1 MKRVLGTVF
10 FVAYALMAILVTVLL
25 LSFNNYNCSELGP
38 YTFYIVRDDTME
50 PNYHLGDLLIIKSAT
65 DRNIKEGDMLYFY
78 DVIKKDE
85 YIVNYQKLM
94 FKTQNTRHITY
105 TVEDG
110 SSYDSS
116 YLIGKEDGSMTIHG
130 LGAVLAILE
139 SRWGYLFFVVI
150 VSLLLFL
157 QELFNLIMEI
167 KHPEKLEEDN
177 DEDEEE
183 KPKKKTKTSTAQK
196 PKTKTET
203 KPKPK
208 TETKEE

>member
-38 YTFYIVRDDTME
+38 YTFYIVKDDTME
-50 PNYHLGDLLIIKSAT
+50 PNYQLGDLLIIKSAT

-85 YIVNYQKLM
+85 FIVNYQKLM
-94 FKTQNTRHITY
+94 FKTQSSKHITY

-167 KHPEKLEEDN
+167 KHPEKIEEDN
-177 DEDEEE
+177 EVEE
-183 KPKKKTKTSTAQK
+183 KPKKKTKTEPKEETET
-196 PKTKTET
+196 KTKT
-203 KPKPK
+203 KPK
-208 TETKEE
+208 EE